1 MRNAEEF
8 SGRRWGFLRRRPA
21 YGRPGASGG
30 GRREPGRIRYAHNG
44 ASARVEPY
52 CAVAR
57 GSAGHHG
64 SAGGAVGPEGTG
76 GTWGTGG
83 VTDGGYLGTGIWP
96 TEFPVGGRHS
106 DVWVLV
112 CGGIAA
118 AAAFTAAFVASGGV
132 ASHPA
137 APAVRMPAVVSQAC
151 PAPASAPASAP
162 TP

>member
-1 MRNAEEF
+1 MRNEEEF
-8 SGRRWGFLRRRPA
+8 SGQRRGFRPRRPT
-21 YGRPGASGG
+21 YRRGGARG
-30 GRREPGRIRYAHNG
+30 GRGSGRIRYAHGG
-44 ASARVEPY
+44 ALPRIEPY
-52 CAVAR
+52 CAVPR
-57 GSAGHHG
+57 ESADHHG
-64 SAGGAVGPEGTG
+64 SDGGPGGTEV
-76 GTWGTGG
+76 TWGTGTTWG
-83 VTDGGYLGTGIWP
+83 VTEGGNLGTGIWP

-137 APAVRMPAVVSQAC
+137 APAARMPAVVSQAC
-151 PAPASAPASAP
+151 PVPAPGP